1 MSEELAL
8 ARTRLRALPKYV
20 YRSFRVPRDTPVMHA
35 AIVRETPRV
44 IDIKLLGSDVIRR
57 PSLKFG
63 DPVVMLSDM
72 GRKLMGRRP

>member
-1 MSEELAL
+1 MHPLTL
-8 ARTRLRALPKYV
+8 LQRTE
-20 YRSFRVPRDTPVMHA
+20 